1 MPTSADH
8 ELADRVTRRRARMM
22 PLLAVFFLA
31 GQPFYFAR
39 NQIEIDTPVRTAIW
53 LVWAGI
59 LLLALALAGGHFR
72 GKAVRDLVE
81 DEVTRANRLRAYA
94 AGFWTAMATVFGIYG
109 LSIFDNIQGRESLHL
124 IMTFSVA
131 VALITFG
138 ALEKRAL
145 RDG

>member
-8 ELADRVTRRRARMM
+8 ELADLVTRRRARMM
-22 PLLAVFFLA
+22 PILAILFLA
-31 GQPFYFAR
+31 GQPLYFAR
-39 NQIEIDTPVRTAIW
+39 NQMEIDTATRTAVW
-53 LVWAGI
+53 LAWAAI
-59 LLLALALAGGHFR
+59 LLLALAMAGGHFK

-124 IMTFSVA
+124 VMTFSVA
-131 VALITFG
+131 AALITFG
-138 ALEKRAL
+138 LLEKRAL

>member
-1 MPTSADH
+1 MPTTAEH

-22 PLLAVFFLA
+22 PILAILFLA

-39 NQIEIDTPVRTAIW
+39 NQIAIQTPVKTAIW
-53 LVWAGI
+53 LAWAAI

-72 GKAVRDLVE
+72 SKAVRGLVE
-81 DEVTRANRLRAYA
+81 DEVARANRLRAYA
-94 AGFWTAMATVFGIYG
+94 AGFWTAMATVCGIYG

-124 IMTFSVA
+124 VLTFSVA

-138 ALEKRAL
+138 MLEKRAL

>member
-1 MPTSADH
+1 MPTSAEH

-22 PLLAVFFLA
+22 PVLAALFLA

-39 NQIEIDTPVRTAIW
+39 NQIALDTQIKTAVW
-53 LVWAGI
+53 LAWAAI
-59 LLLALALAGGHFR
+59 LLLALAMAGGHFR
-72 GKAVRDLVE
+72 GRAVRDLVE

-109 LSIFDNIQGRESLHL
+109 LSVFDNIQGRESLHL
-124 IMTFSVA
+124 VMTFSVA
-131 VALITFG
+131 AALITFG
-138 ALEKRAL
+138 MLEKRAL

>member
-1 MPTSADH
+1 MPTSAEH

-22 PLLAVFFLA
+22 PILAILFLA
-31 GQPFYFAR
+31 GQPLYFAR
-39 NQIEIDTPVRTAIW
+39 NQMEIDTPVRTAVW
-53 LVWAGI
+53 LVWAAI
-59 LLLALALAGGHFR
+59 LLLALAMAGGHFSGR
-72 GKAVRDLVE
+72 AVRDLIE

-124 IMTFSVA
+124 VMTFSVA
-131 VALITFG
+131 AALITFG
-138 ALEKRAL
+138 TLEKRAL

>member
-1 MPTSADH
+1 MPTSAEH

-22 PLLAVFFLA
+22 PVLAILFLA
-31 GQPFYFAR
+31 GQPIYFAR
-39 NQIEIDTPVRTAIW
+39 NQMEIDTPVRTAVW
-53 LVWAGI
+53 LVWAAV
-59 LLLALALAGGHFR
+59 LLLALAMAGGHFR
-72 GKAVRDLVE
+72 GRAVRDLIE

-124 IMTFSVA
+124 VMTFSVA
-131 VALITFG
+131 AALITFG
-138 ALEKRAL
+138 MLEKRAL

>member
-1 MPTSADH
+1 MPTSAEH

-22 PLLAVFFLA
+22 PFLAILFLA
-31 GQPFYFAR
+31 GQPLYFAR
-39 NQIEIDTPVRTAIW
+39 NQIAIDTQVKTAVW
-53 LVWAGI
+53 LVWAAI
-59 LLLALALAGGHFR
+59 LLLALATAGGHFR

-81 DEVTRANRLRAYA
+81 DEVTHANRLRAYA

-109 LSIFDNIQGRESLHL
+109 LSVFDNIQGRESLHL
-124 IMTFSVA
+124 VITFSVA